1 MTNNPDK
8 NLLEEINRYK
18 VDMNFL
24 RKNIKPAREMM
35 LTLAKMETEMIKD
48 ENRVHYKELQ
58 DNINEATELSDS
70 YREILYDQITMYH
83 TMMSTKLNDIMRT
96 LTVFSVIFIPLTF
109 IVGVY
114 GTNFDYL
121 PEIHWQ
127 YGYFLMWLVMLVVAV
142 AMLLVFK
149 RKKWF

>member
-1 MTNNPDK
+1 
-8 NLLEEINRYK
+8 
-18 VDMNFL
+18 
-24 RKNIKPAREMM
+24 
-35 LTLAKMETEMIKD
+35 MIKD